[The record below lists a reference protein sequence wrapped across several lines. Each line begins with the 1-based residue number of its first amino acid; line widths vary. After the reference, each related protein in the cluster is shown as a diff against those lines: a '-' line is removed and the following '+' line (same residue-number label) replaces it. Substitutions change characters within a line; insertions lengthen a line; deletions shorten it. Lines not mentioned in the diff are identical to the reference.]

1 MRIIVFLLFSLM
13 MLFSLSST
21 AQEIKLNC
29 KGFHTSKD
37 LMIDDGIREIEYE
50 ETLHLNLEDKA
61 LFWLSIKQF
70 YVFET
75 GIKKEAHTP
84 VVYEKLSPSN
94 LVMLYDE
101 SENNIS
107 FGNAYVDG
115 KLYSMEQFLPMKS
128 LANNIRVYNY
138 FVKKDSLKNPNEVK
152 INKLI
157 TIGGLQSETAALP
170 EINFTCEK
178 INY

>member
-94 LVMLYDE
+94 LVMLDLD
-101 SENNIS
+101 SENVIS
-107 FGNAYVDG
+107 FGNAYLDG
-115 KLYSMEQFLPMKS
+115 KLYSMEQFLSMGSPMAKNFRS
-128 LANNIRVYNY
+128 YNY
-138 FVKKDSLKNPNEVK
+138 YINKDSLNNSKSIK
-152 INKLI
+152 INKLM
-157 TIGGLQSETAALP
+157 GMENAVLP

-178 INY
+178 IN

>member
-37 LMIDDGIREIEYE
+37 LMIDDGIKEIEYE

-84 VVYEKLSPSN
+84 VIYEKLSPSN
-94 LVMLYDE
+94 LVMLDLD
-101 SENNIS
+101 SENVIS
-107 FGNAYVDG
+107 FGNAYLDG
-115 KLYSMEQFLPMKS
+115 KLYSMEQFLSMGSPMAKNFRS
-128 LANNIRVYNY
+128 YNY
-138 FVKKDSLKNPNEVK
+138 YINKDSLNNPKSIK
-152 INKLI
+152 INKLM
-157 TIGGLQSETAALP
+157 GMENAVLP
-170 EINFTCEK
+170 EISFTCEK
-178 INY
+178 IN

>member
-94 LVMLYDE
+94 LVMLDLD
-101 SENNIS
+101 SENVIS
-107 FGNAYVDG
+107 FGNAYLDR
-115 KLYSMEQFLPMKS
+115 KLYSMEQFLSMESPMAKNFRS
-128 LANNIRVYNY
+128 YNY
-138 FVKKDSLKNPNEVK
+138 YINKDSLNNSKSIK
-152 INKLI
+152 INKLM
-157 TIGGLQSETAALP
+157 GMENAVLP

-178 INY
+178 IN